1 MDKDGFLENGSKFYA
16 PDTADGV
23 RAKLF
28 AGKNKPSFSK
38 AVIERLQQEL
48 ANLWPSGV
56 QKSTCFPRQPH
67 GESSFRFLLA
77 NEVKR
82 SDRSGHSFHVL
93 LTYFA
98 EADGGPTQINGQ
110 VTNTLVP
117 ILSNM
122 LRETDYLGWYRENQ
136 ILGGVL
142 TALREKG
149 ADEVASRIEQ
159 RFWWRMGKEFQV
171 QDFARLRVRLFS
183 AQEFASLQSTNS
195 LFTVS

>member
-1 MDKDGFLENGSKFYA
+1 MDKDGFLEIGSKSSA
-16 PDTADGV
+16 PDSADGA

-48 ANLWPSGV
+48 GGLCSSGN
-56 QKSTCFPRQPH
+56 QKPTCFPNQPL
-67 GESSFRFLLA
+67 GESLFRFLLA
-77 NEVKR
+77 NEEKR

-98 EADGGPTQINGQ
+98 EADGRPTQIGGQ
-110 VTNTLVP
+110 VMNTLVP

-136 ILGGVL
+136 VLGGVL
-142 TALREKG
+142 TGLREHPVDG
-149 ADEVASRIEQ
+149 VSSRIEQ
-159 RFWWRMGKEFQV
+159 RFWWRMGREFLV
-171 QDFARLRVRLFS
+171 EDFARLRVRLLHV
-183 AQEFASLQSTNS
+183 QEFSRLESGDV
-195 LFTVS
+195 LFKVS